1 MSKQAFILTDMDK
14 YDFMRL
20 ALEQARLSADEG
32 EVPVGAVVVRNGEVV
47 SYGTLL
53 LLTLDK
59 QYDKLERFFDFYKG
73 MELPTKLADLEIEV
87 DELDPVLELAVQR
100 YDLDVVPYE
109 ITPAMIKDAILELEE
124 YNKKRA

>member
-1 MSKQAFILTDMDK
+1 
-14 YDFMRL
+14 
-20 ALEQARLSADEG
+20 
-32 EVPVGAVVVRNGEVV
+32 
-47 SYGTLL
+47 
-53 LLTLDK
+53 
-59 QYDKLERFFDFYKG
+59 

-124 YNKKRA
+124 YNKKKSIIRGIQGGLYCQFC

>member
-1 MSKQAFILTDMDK
+1 MLHRAMVSNMVDSAKYNTSLAHAFFNASTTLPQI
-14 YDFMRL
+14 
-20 ALEQARLSADEG
+20 EARHKH
-32 EVPVGAVVVRNGEVV
+32 GEVV

>member
-1 MSKQAFILTDMDK
+1 
-14 YDFMRL
+14 
-20 ALEQARLSADEG
+20 
-32 EVPVGAVVVRNGEVV
+32 
-47 SYGTLL
+47 
-53 LLTLDK
+53 
-59 QYDKLERFFDFYKG
+59 

-87 DELDPVLELAVQR
+87 DELDPVLELAVQI

>member
-1 MSKQAFILTDMDK
+1 MTSWKDSSTSTKAWSCLQSWLT
-14 YDFMRL
+14 
-20 ALEQARLSADEG
+20 
-32 EVPVGAVVVRNGEVV
+32 
-47 SYGTLL
+47 
-53 LLTLDK
+53 
-59 QYDKLERFFDFYKG
+59 
-73 MELPTKLADLEIEV
+73 EIEV

>member
-1 MSKQAFILTDMDK
+1 
-14 YDFMRL
+14 
-20 ALEQARLSADEG
+20 
-32 EVPVGAVVVRNGEVV
+32 
-47 SYGTLL
+47 
-53 LLTLDK
+53 
-59 QYDKLERFFDFYKG
+59 

-109 ITPAMIKDAILELEE
+109 ITPAMIKDVILVEGICEAMLIPVFAHKVLEE

>member
-1 MSKQAFILTDMDK
+1 M
-14 YDFMRL
+14 
-20 ALEQARLSADEG
+20 
-32 EVPVGAVVVRNGEVV
+32 
-47 SYGTLL
+47 
-53 LLTLDK
+53 
-59 QYDKLERFFDFYKG
+59 
-73 MELPTKLADLEIEV
+73 EIEV